1 MDGTNAHFGE
11 KERDM
16 PVHRFLILLMVVL
29 GMAAVTIGAAYAL
42 GLNFMWLGLV
52 ALLAALVVRRWL

>member
-1 MDGTNAHFGE
+1 
-11 KERDM
+11 M
-16 PVHRFLILLMVVL
+16 PVQRFLILLIVVL
-29 GMAAVTIGAAYAL
+29 ALAAVTIGTVYVL

>member
-1 MDGTNAHFGE
+1 
-11 KERDM
+11 M

>member
-16 PVHRFLILLMVVL
+16 PVQRFLILMMVVV
-29 GMAAVTIGAAYAL
+29 GMAAVTIGMAYVL
-42 GLNFMWLGLV
+42 SLNFIWLGLA